1 MNMNGILE
9 QIETFNIN
17 DAMSVLDEAGHVL
30 TQTETVVLAVLC
42 VIGVLFALLGLKI
55 VRFWSGLLG
64 LLLGLYGGI
73 MAAYYLGIDEMY
85 VWIPGAVLGIVLAVL
100 GAWKHRFGVFLTVW
114 TSVSSVCMY
123 IIRPTDWMWG
133 IICLAAGL
141 VLALL
146 SVRFVEF
153 LAMLSTAVCGA
164 VLGGTAAYY
173 LIPFEGQFIHIII
186 CVALGIIGFLV
197 QLLIESRKRRKQN
210 LRKAAEIREHQSTAN
225 EVEKARALVDELDK
239 ETETEEEELEI
250 IQFGDGDDSED
261 PEEEFDELDDELD
274 LEEDDESEE
283 DIDDLDEESDY
294 PDDDEDEIDYLDDE
308 EETDYLDDEEGYL
321 DDEETDYLDDEE
333 EIDYLDDEETEEKEE
348 K

>member
-133 IICLAAGL
+133 SICLAAGL

-210 LRKAAEIREHQSTAN
+210 LKKAAEIREHQSTAN

-239 ETETEEEELEI
+239 ET
-250 IQFGDGDDSED
+250 
-261 PEEEFDELDDELD
+261 
-274 LEEDDESEE
+274 
-283 DIDDLDEESDY
+283 
-294 PDDDEDEIDYLDDE
+294 
-308 EETDYLDDEEGYL
+308 
-321 DDEETDYLDDEE
+321 TDYLDDEE